1 MKIKEKI
8 YELFKKGFDAWLIL
22 FLLFCLLAIIYLIMA
37 LASLA
42 IYETPDRWFEILKF
56 LVIGIAGFLFL
67 TLLLGIVSQIFIGFV
82 PKIRALIDKK
92 KNKK

>member
-8 YELFKKGFDAWLIL
+8 YELLKKGFDAWLIL
-22 FLLFCLLAIIYLIMA
+22 FLLFCLVAFIYLILG

-42 IYETPDRWFEILKF
+42 IYKTPDRWFEILKF

-67 TLLLGIVSQIFIGFV
+67 TLLLGIVSQIFNRVVSKLQNSIN
-82 PKIRALIDKK
+82 KI